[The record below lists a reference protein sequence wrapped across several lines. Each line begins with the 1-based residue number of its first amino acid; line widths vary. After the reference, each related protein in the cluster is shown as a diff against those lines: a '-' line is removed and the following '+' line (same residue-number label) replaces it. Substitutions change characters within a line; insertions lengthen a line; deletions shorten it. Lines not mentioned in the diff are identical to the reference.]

1 MGTQSVVNASMLLL
15 KIPSATSKTKDRQ
28 GSTISFKDA
37 LKNAT
42 DNAKDLNKKGNIL
55 PRKILAGG
63 YRAAIVSS
71 QGQAQKDK
79 VNVQEDKPFSQEF
92 PDGASLESENQV
104 QSQVLQAQMIEFL
117 QLIFNLLQSGKNL
130 DKLNLEQLFQNSIR
144 GKDFLDLQLSSGQI
158 DMNLAQYLNLNA
170 NLSDKIAI
178 SELLQNIVQKIDQK
192 TQNQQALTFSFVQGN
207 GVNTENIFKLLEELI
222 FGKEGQ
228 KSFFEVKSDD
238 NSLLKSLRN
247 LFAQEGRNFKVLS
260 EADDGAQFLKQVL
273 KELENIVKKSNDQ
286 KIVNSFN
293 LENSEKVEIGEKVTS
308 NFNSIG
314 SNDNNFNKVFSTLLS
329 KGDSPSVND
338 KKGEAKTEILDLRQH
353 AFSLQNKVEDIEN
366 TMSFQDDKRVKELR
380 MFIISQLAEKV
391 SMIHKQNLTT
401 LQVSIKP
408 EWLGSV
414 VIELSKDSSGKIFGN
429 LIVTSPQVKEIIEGS
444 LGSLLTILKDQGIN
458 ISQLNVSLGGNSTG
472 QQYQEQQRFSQRRNL
487 VVQGNEDSS
496 RSIESLIYEMSEGIL
511 NLRA

>member
-1 MGTQSVVNASMLLL
+1 MGTQSVVNARMLLL

-42 DNAKDLNKKGNIL
+42 DNAGDINKKGNIL
-55 PRKILAGG
+55 PRKVLAGG

-79 VNVQEDKPFSQEF
+79 ANFQEDKPFSQEF

-117 QLIFNLLQSGKNL
+117 QLIFNLLQSGESL

-178 SELLQNIVQKIDQK
+178 SELLQNIVQKIEQK
-192 TQNQQALTFSFVQGN
+192 TQNQQVFSWNFVQGN
-207 GVNTENIFKLLEELI
+207 GVNTENIFKLLEEFAFEKKLQESL
-222 FGKEGQ
+222 FEGRLEHSSLLESLKNLLPQEGQ
-228 KSFFEVKSDD
+228 GFE
-238 NSLLKSLRN
+238 
-247 LFAQEGRNFKVLS
+247 VLS
-260 EADDGAQFLKQVL
+260 EADKRAQLLKQIL
-273 KELENIVKKSNDQ
+273 KEIEDILKTSDQ
-286 KIVNSFN
+286 KIQSSVSSDS
-293 LENSEKVEIGEKVTS
+293 LEKIEIGEKVTS
-308 NFNSIG
+308 NFNGIG
-314 SNDNNFNKVFSTLLS
+314 SNRNDLNKAFSTLLAKENDTDMNDR
-329 KGDSPSVND
+329 KGDV
-338 KKGEAKTEILDLRQH
+338 KTEVLDLRQH
-353 AFSLQNKVEDIEN
+353 IFVAQDRVEDISN
-366 TMSFQDDKRVKELR
+366 SLSFQDDKRMKEIR
-380 MFIISQLAEKV
+380 MSIISQLAEKISV
-391 SMIHKQNLTT
+391 INKQNLTT

>member
-1 MGTQSVVNASMLLL
+1 MGTQSVVNARMLLL

-42 DNAKDLNKKGNIL
+42 DNAGDINKKGNIL
-55 PRKILAGG
+55 PRKVLAGG

-79 VNVQEDKPFSQEF
+79 ANFQEDKLFSQEF
-92 PDGASLESENQV
+92 PDSASLESENQV

-117 QLIFNLLQSGKNL
+117 QLIFNLLQSGESL

-158 DMNLAQYLNLNA
+158 DMNLVQYLNLNGK
-170 NLSDKIAI
+170 LSDKIAI
-178 SELLQNIVQKIDQK
+178 SELLQNIVQKIEQK
-192 TQNQQALTFSFVQGN
+192 TQNQQVLGFSFVQGN
-207 GVNTENIFKLLEELI
+207 GVNTENIFKLLEEFAFEKKLQESL
-222 FGKEGQ
+222 FEGRLEHSSLLESLKNLLPQEGQ
-228 KSFFEVKSDD
+228 GFE
-238 NSLLKSLRN
+238 
-247 LFAQEGRNFKVLS
+247 VLS
-260 EADDGAQFLKQVL
+260 EADKRAQLLKQIL
-273 KELENIVKKSNDQ
+273 KEIEDILKTSDQ
-286 KIVNSFN
+286 KIQSSVSSDS
-293 LENSEKVEIGEKVTS
+293 LEKIEIGEKVTS
-308 NFNSIG
+308 NFNGIG
-314 SNDNNFNKVFSTLLS
+314 SNRNDLNKAFSTLLAKENDTDMNDR
-329 KGDSPSVND
+329 KGDV
-338 KKGEAKTEILDLRQH
+338 KTEVLDLRQH
-353 AFSLQNKVEDIEN
+353 IFVAQDRVEDISN
-366 TMSFQDDKRVKELR
+366 SLSFQDDKRMKEIR
-380 MFIISQLAEKV
+380 MSIISQLAEKISV
-391 SMIHKQNLTT
+391 INKQNLTT

>member
-1 MGTQSVVNASMLLL
+1 MGTQSVVNARMLLL

-42 DNAKDLNKKGNIL
+42 DNAGDINKKGNIL
-55 PRKILAGG
+55 PRKVLAGG

-79 VNVQEDKPFSQEF
+79 ANFQEDKLFSQEF
-92 PDGASLESENQV
+92 PDSASLESENQV

-117 QLIFNLLQSGKNL
+117 QLIFNLLQSGESL

-178 SELLQNIVQKIDQK
+178 SELLQNIVQKIEQK
-192 TQNQQALTFSFVQGN
+192 TQNQQVFSWNFVQGN
-207 GVNTENIFKLLEELI
+207 GVNTENIFKLLEEFAFEKKLQESL
-222 FGKEGQ
+222 FEGRLEHSSLLESLKNLLPQEGQ
-228 KSFFEVKSDD
+228 GFE
-238 NSLLKSLRN
+238 
-247 LFAQEGRNFKVLS
+247 VLS
-260 EADDGAQFLKQVL
+260 EADKRAQLLKQIL
-273 KELENIVKKSNDQ
+273 KEIEDILKTSDQ
-286 KIVNSFN
+286 KIQSSVSSDS
-293 LENSEKVEIGEKVTS
+293 LEKIEIGEKVTS
-308 NFNSIG
+308 NFNGIG
-314 SNDNNFNKVFSTLLS
+314 SNRNDLNKAFSTLLAKENDTDMNDR
-329 KGDSPSVND
+329 KGDV
-338 KKGEAKTEILDLRQH
+338 KTEVLDLRQH
-353 AFSLQNKVEDIEN
+353 IFVAQDRVEDISN
-366 TMSFQDDKRVKELR
+366 SLSFQDDKRMKEIR
-380 MFIISQLAEKV
+380 MSIISQLAEKISV
-391 SMIHKQNLTT
+391 INKQNLTT

>member
-1 MGTQSVVNASMLLL
+1 MGTQSVENASMLLL

-92 PDGASLESENQV
+92 PDGASLESENLV
-104 QSQVLQAQMIEFL
+104 QSQVLQTQMIEFL
-117 QLIFNLLQSGKNL
+117 QLIFNLLQSGESL

-144 GKDFLDLQLSSGQI
+144 GKDFLDLHLSSGQI
-158 DMNLAQYLNLNA
+158 DMNLDQYLNLSA

-192 TQNQQALTFSFVQGN
+192 TQNQEALTFSFVQGN
-207 GVNTENIFKLLEELI
+207 GVNTEKIFKLLEEFVFEKKLQESLFEGRLEHSSLLESLKNI
-222 FGKEGQ
+222 LPQEGQ
-228 KSFFEVKSDD
+228 GFE
-238 NSLLKSLRN
+238 
-247 LFAQEGRNFKVLS
+247 VLS
-260 EADDGAQFLKQVL
+260 EADKRAQLLKKIL
-273 KELENIVKKSNDQ
+273 KEIEYILKTSDQ
-286 KIVNSFN
+286 KIQSSVSSDS
-293 LENSEKVEIGEKVTS
+293 LEKIEIGEKVTS
-308 NFNSIG
+308 NFNEIG
-314 SNDNNFNKVFSTLLS
+314 SNRNDLNKSFSTLLAKENETDMNDR
-329 KGDSPSVND
+329 KGDV
-338 KKGEAKTEILDLRQH
+338 KTEVLDLRQH
-353 AFSLQNKVEDIEN
+353 IFVAQDRVEDISN
-366 TMSFQDDKRVKELR
+366 SLSFQDDKRMKEIR
-380 MFIISQLAEKV
+380 MSIISQLAEKISV
-391 SMIHKQNLTT
+391 INKQNLTT

>member
-1 MGTQSVVNASMLLL
+1 MGTQSVVNARMLLL

-42 DNAKDLNKKGNIL
+42 DNAGDINKKGNIL
-55 PRKILAGG
+55 PRKVLAGG

-117 QLIFNLLQSGKNL
+117 QLIFNLLQSGESL

-178 SELLQNIVQKIDQK
+178 SELLQNIVQKIEQK
-192 TQNQQALTFSFVQGN
+192 TQNQQVFSWNFVQGN
-207 GVNTENIFKLLEELI
+207 GVNTENIFKLLEEFAFEKKLQESL
-222 FGKEGQ
+222 FEGRLEHSSLLESLKNLLPQEGQ
-228 KSFFEVKSDD
+228 GFE
-238 NSLLKSLRN
+238 
-247 LFAQEGRNFKVLS
+247 VLS
-260 EADDGAQFLKQVL
+260 EADKRAQLLKQIL
-273 KELENIVKKSNDQ
+273 KEIGDILKTSDQ
-286 KIVNSFN
+286 KIQSSVSSDS
-293 LENSEKVEIGEKVTS
+293 LEKIEIGEKVTS
-308 NFNSIG
+308 NFNGIG
-314 SNDNNFNKVFSTLLS
+314 SNRNDLNKAFSTLLAKENDTDMNDR
-329 KGDSPSVND
+329 KGDV
-338 KKGEAKTEILDLRQH
+338 KTEVLDLRQH
-353 AFSLQNKVEDIEN
+353 IFVAQDRVEDISN
-366 TMSFQDDKRVKELR
+366 SLSFQDDKRMKEIR
-380 MFIISQLAEKV
+380 MSIISQLAEKISV
-391 SMIHKQNLTT
+391 INKQNLTT